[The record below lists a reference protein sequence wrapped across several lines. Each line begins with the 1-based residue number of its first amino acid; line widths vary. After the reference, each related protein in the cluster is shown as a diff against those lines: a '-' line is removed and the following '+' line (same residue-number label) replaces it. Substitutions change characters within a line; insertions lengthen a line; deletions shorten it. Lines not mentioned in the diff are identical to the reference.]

1 MHRFP
6 FPTKV
11 RFSLSLFVTACIA
24 TALTD
29 ARAFA
34 ANDERALAQFKQ
46 SIAPL
51 LQARCYDCHGDGAK
65 KGGLAFDELTS
76 KEQIVR
82 HPELWLKVLRNT
94 RSHIMPPPGETPL
107 TAAEQR
113 TLEQWIVAGAFGL
126 DPAQP
131 DPGRVTLRRLN
142 RTEYRN
148 TLRDLI
154 GVDFNAEALLP
165 PDDVG
170 YGFDNIGD
178 VMSIS
183 PMRMEKFLDAA
194 MAAVNQGVPLDTFVM
209 SSRMTIGDEFKTADG
224 TQNAARMSYYQPRRA
239 SYKYQIKKAGDY
251 RIILNTKIDGEAM
264 PVDPQRAKVSWTAD
278 GTQILGSVY
287 KWADADYLTDERTV
301 RWEPGEHEVAVSIEP
316 VDPELQPLRT
326 KMEYRV
332 LWVTLEGPLAR
343 EQWEHH
349 PNYKRFYT
357 RERPPE
363 APAERRA
370 YAHEVL
376 ARFIDKAYRRP
387 VETEKVDQL
396 VKLAEFTYS
405 IPGNTFEKGI
415 AQAIAAVLAS
425 PRFLFHLER
434 TEPVNPGQ
442 RFPQIDEYSLA
453 SRLSYA
459 LWSSM
464 PDDELI
470 QLAAR
475 GALRANFR
483 AQAKRMLADPRA
495 KAMSENFAGQW
506 LQSRGVLDV
515 PINSEVVM
523 AAEALPTPPGATPPP
538 SNSPPVNLPVVA
550 GSAPGAPPGSA
561 VPASGNTPPAGA
573 AIAGGPPGFGA
584 RGGRGPGAAG
594 APGAP
599 GNLPGR
605 GFGGFGRR
613 RPPPGTVLTIEI
625 REAMKAEAEAYFH
638 HIVSHDRSVLELL
651 DSNYTFA
658 NDQLA
663 PVYGIPDIKGA
674 ALRHVELPADS
685 VRGGVLTMGSVLT
698 VTSNP
703 TRTSPV
709 KRGKWI
715 LENILGAPPA
725 PPPPDIPALEDA
737 KPKGADKNLTQRDLL
752 ALHRADPICASCHER
767 MDPLGLAMEGF
778 NAFGRARTHEA
789 GQPIDPSGELT
800 TGEKFSGVRDLKR
813 ALLEKHRIEFYRTLT
828 EKMLTYVLGRGV
840 EYYDVPTIDAIVEQ
854 LDRDN
859 GRFSTLLLGILES
872 APFQQRR
879 VTAHASYDPKVV
891 ALPTSANSA
900 P

>member
-1 MHRFP
+1 MRRIP
-6 FPTKV
+6 LPTNV
-11 RFSLSLFVTACIA
+11 RFLLSLLAPACIA
-24 TALTD
+24 TVLTGVHAL
-29 ARAFA
+29 A
-34 ANDERALAQFKQ
+34 ASAERALSHYKD
-46 SIAPL
+46 SISPL

-76 KEQIVR
+76 NEQIV
-82 HPELWLKVLRNT
+82 HNPELWLKVLRNT

-113 TLEQWIVAGAFGL
+113 TLEQWIVTGAFGL
-126 DPAQP
+126 DSAQP
-131 DPGRVTLRRLN
+131 DPGRITLRRLN

-148 TLRDLI
+148 TLRDLL

-209 SSRMTIGDEFKTADG
+209 SSRMTIGDDFKTADG
-224 TQNAARMSYYQPRRA
+224 AQNAARMSYYQPRRA
-239 SYKYQIKKAGDY
+239 SYRYHVKKAGEY
-251 RIILNTKIDGEAM
+251 RLILNTKIDGEAM
-264 PVDPQRAKVSWTAD
+264 PVDPQRAKVSWTVD
-278 GTQILGSVY
+278 GQEILGSVY

-301 RWEPGEHEVAVSIEP
+301 RWEPGEHELAVSIEP

-349 PNYKRFYT
+349 PNYPRFYT

-363 APAERRA
+363 DAGERQA
-370 YAHEVL
+370 YAREVL
-376 ARFIDKAYRRP
+376 ARFVEKAYRRP
-387 VETEKVDQL
+387 VEAAKVDEL

-434 TEPVNPGQ
+434 TEPLKAGQ
-442 RFPQIDEYSLA
+442 RFPLLDEYSLA

-459 LWSSM
+459 LWASM
-464 PDDELI
+464 PDEELI

-475 GALRANFR
+475 GALRAHFR
-483 AQAKRMLADPRA
+483 AQVTRMLADPRA
-495 KAMSENFAGQW
+495 KALSENFAGQW
-506 LQSRGVLDV
+506 LQSRGVLDI

-523 AAEALPTPPGATPPP
+523 AAEAPPSSEGASPSANRPTVAATPAAAAGNTPLTLPGAGPAG
-538 SNSPPVNLPVVA
+538 SPAA
-550 GSAPGAPPGSA
+550 GSA
-561 VPASGNTPPAGA
+561 VA
-573 AIAGGPPGFGA
+573 AGPPGFGA
-584 RGGRGPGAAG
+584 RGGRDPN

-599 GNLPGR
+599 GLVPGR
-605 GFGGFGRR
+605 GFGGFRR
-613 RPPPGTVLTIEI
+613 RPAPGTVLTIEI

-638 HIVSHDRSVLELL
+638 HIVRDDRSVLELL
-651 DSNYTFA
+651 DSNYTFV
-658 NDQLA
+658 NEQLA
-663 PVYGIPDIKGA
+663 PVYGIADIKGA
-674 ALRHVELPADS
+674 TLQRVELPTDS

-737 KPKGADKNLTQRDLL
+737 KPKDDDRKLTQRDLL
-752 ALHRADPICASCHER
+752 ALHRADPKCASCHER
-767 MDPLGLAMEGF
+767 TDPLGLALEGF

-789 GQPIDPSGELT
+789 GQSIDPSGELA
-800 TGEKFSGVRDLKR
+800 TGEMFSGVRELKR

-828 EKMLTYVLGRGV
+828 EKLLTYALGRGV

-854 LDRDN
+854 LDRDD

-879 VTAHASYDPKVV
+879 VTANASRDTKVV
-891 ALPTSANSA
+891 AMPPAASA